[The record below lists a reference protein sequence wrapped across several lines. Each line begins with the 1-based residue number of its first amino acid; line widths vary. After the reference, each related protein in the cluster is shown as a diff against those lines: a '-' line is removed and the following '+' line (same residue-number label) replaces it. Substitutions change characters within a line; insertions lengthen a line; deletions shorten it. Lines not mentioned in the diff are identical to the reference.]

1 MHAISS
7 QQLHLA
13 LQHFFGYSAFRPG
26 QEAIIS
32 HVLSGNDALVL
43 MPTGG
48 GKSICFQ
55 LPALMKG
62 GLTIVVSPL
71 IALMK
76 DQVDALLQNG
86 IAAAYF
92 NSSQSAAEQQ
102 GVWTQIR
109 NGHLKLLYV
118 APERLLGERRFIEQ
132 LGQINVSLIAID
144 EAHCI
149 SQWGHDFRPE
159 YLGLG
164 ELKKSLPGTPIL
176 ALTATADQHTKKDI
190 LAKLHLENCR
200 VFEHSFNRPNIFY
213 QVLPKEAHQ
222 AQIIR
227 FLHEHPEDSGII
239 YCLSRNRAESLSET
253 LRLSG
258 IKAACYHAGLIAEE
272 RSLCQEAFQR
282 DNLRVVVATIAFGMG
297 IDKSNVRFVIHADLP
312 KNMEGYYQETGRAG
326 RDGLPS
332 RAILF
337 YSKADVMKLRH
348 FCYIA
353 DNPTQT
359 QLLNRKLEAMSHYC
373 ELKICRRKTI
383 LSYFGEAAPD
393 YCGYCDVCCGKNA
406 GKDATIAA
414 QKFLSAVVRLKGLK
428 DMNGV
433 ASLLC
438 GDVTNLSVAEQA
450 LPTFGVGNEY
460 DHQGWLQIGHELM
473 RQGFLLPSRIA
484 EHGVDISEKSRA
496 VLSGQVQVMVPENI
510 GRTGKK
516 VQVRKSTIMSEPEHP
531 ELFQLLKAK
540 RKELADKQNLPAFVV
555 FSDATLKELVRFLP
569 KNNEELLRISGFGE
583 VKLARYGA
591 AFLAL
596 LNEYC
601 SKHGLSSRIDEL
613 RYPHRPEASRQIL
626 NTERSGLKPTHERT
640 LSLLHEGYS
649 ISELSQMRSLSIST
663 IQEHLAVLVK
673 AGELPVRKFV
683 NQAHQ
688 TLIEEAIAK
697 HGMLRMKLI
706 KESLPD
712 AVSYD
717 EIRLTIAHVQRMQE
731 A

>member
-55 LPALMKG
+55 LPALMME

-71 IALMK
+71 IALIK

-164 ELKKSLPGTPIL
+164 ELKRSLPDTPL
-176 ALTATADQHTKKDI
+176 MALTATADQHTKKDI
-190 LAKLHLENCR
+190 LEKLHLENCR

-213 QVLPKEAHQ
+213 QVLPKEDHQ

-227 FLHEHPEDSGII
+227 YLHEHPEDSGII
-239 YCLSRNRAESLSET
+239 YCLSRNRAEGLSET

-258 IKAACYHAGLIAEE
+258 IKAACYHAGLIAKE

-326 RDGLPS
+326 RDGLS
-332 RAILF
+332 GQAILF
-337 YSKADVMKLRH
+337 YSKSDVMKLRH

-359 QLLNRKLEAMSHYC
+359 QLLNRKLEAMRHYC

-393 YCGYCDVCCGKNA
+393 FCGYCDVCCRKIA

-414 QKFLSAVVRLKGLK
+414 QKFLSAVVRLKSLK

-438 GDVTNLSVAEQA
+438 GDVANLSTAEQA
-450 LPTFGVGNEY
+450 LPTFGVGTEY

-484 EHGVDISEKSRA
+484 EHGVGISEKSRA
-496 VLSGQVQVMVPENI
+496 VLSGQVQVMIPENI

-516 VQVRKSTIMSEPEHP
+516 VQVQKSAEMSEPEHP
-531 ELFQLLKAK
+531 ELFRLLKAK

-555 FSDATLKELVRFLP
+555 FSDATLRELVRFLP

-601 SKHGLSSRIDEL
+601 SRHGLSSRIDEL
-613 RYPHRPEASRQIL
+613 KHPHKPEASLQIL
-626 NTERSGLKPTHERT
+626 KNERSGLKPTHERT

-663 IQEHLAVLVK
+663 IQEHLAALVK

-683 NQAHQ
+683 RQAHQ